1 MFGAG
6 TACVIC
12 PVKDILYENQVF
24 HRITITTVLL
34 RIKYSIFKHF

>member
-12 PVKDILYENQVF
+12 PVKDILYENEVLHM
-24 HRITITTVLL
+24 HRVILYPI
-34 RIKYSIFKHF
+34 SASS